1 MVPPKPVLTKET
13 KTYLNCRRVSSSS
26 NEVST
31 DSIQG
36 TSTVVENNIG
46 APKMRNNYLL
56 IFLIALFLVITL
68 SNIAIAIVDA
78 LSRS

>member
-26 NEVST
+26 NEVSSLVSRSSNEVSSS

-36 TSTVVENNIG
+36 SSTVGENNIG
-46 APKMRNNYLL
+46 APKMRNNYS
-56 IFLIALFLVITL
+56 A
-68 SNIAIAIVDA
+68 
-78 LSRS
+78 